1 MRSTKG
7 SASSFFMSGV
17 PQRQQLSS
25 ERTPLSSFAPA
36 PSTDSCV
43 PLTRKCQTS
52 HSPSPHSFPKKIC
65 KSTESCLNSCPIFF
79 KPRRR
84 KMSAKRLTS
93 RDTRR
98 IDSTLSKFP
107 SAIAPEGDDSPS
119 GGLLFYLAR
128 GHFLNCVKSDS
139 NL

>member
-1 MRSTKG
+1 MKII
-7 SASSFFMSGV
+7 ASDKIDT
-17 PQRQQLSS
+17 L
-25 ERTPLSSFAPA
+25 A
-36 PSTDSCV
+36 PSIIPRSGMSM
-43 PLTRKCQTS
+43 TS
-52 HSPSPHSFPKKIC
+52 SPPSPHNFPKKIC

-98 IDSTLSKFP
+98 IGSTLSKFP

-128 GHFLNCVKSDS
+128 GRFPNCVKSDS

>member
-1 MRSTKG
+1 MKII
-7 SASSFFMSGV
+7 ASDKIDT
-17 PQRQQLSS
+17 L
-25 ERTPLSSFAPA
+25 A
-36 PSTDSCV
+36 PSIIPRSGQV
-43 PLTRKCQTS
+43 STS
-52 HSPSPHSFPKKIC
+52 PPSPHNFPKKIC

-98 IDSTLSKFP
+98 IGSTLSKFP

-128 GHFLNCVKSDS
+128 GRFPNCVKSDS